1 MTIAGLWA
9 GWLLASACGALPGAQ
24 PSGSGDGEIEAAPPT
39 EIPAAVDATASP
51 TTATTGAPTTT
62 TTVPTTTTTTV
73 PWLVGDERAAQV
85 EELMAA
91 TESLRGRAFLSRPAV
106 ETITAD
112 EYHRLFPAPVE
123 GPCGEVIG
131 CSGAFLE
138 LLGLVPEGGAP
149 VPEPAG
155 EDARMPEP
163 AYDSA
168 RSRIVLPDGEGPLD
182 EYERWA
188 LVGVLVRALTHQHNP
203 ALVESALGGADSATD
218 RVAAHR
224 ALLEGESLLIQSLYL
239 GGLAPER
246 MADLADQA
254 MARAGAD
261 AHQAGAMV
269 REVARFPLAAGS
281 FLAVD
286 LYRLGGPAALDQA
299 MDMPPE
305 TTEQVLHIDRYRHLE
320 PAVEVEPV
328 RVVADGFLVAEE
340 GVWGERRWRGLLG
353 HHGEAMIAAEAA
365 DGWGGDRYRILWN
378 PEAGDVVFVARYV
391 ADSFADES
399 GMNAAIRHLVTHGM
413 AVGSSRVV
421 GTVTEWE
428 GDDYAMLSWDVDLIT
443 FLAASDPEVGR
454 RIAAQLGV
462 GL

>member
-1 MTIAGLWA
+1 
-9 GWLLASACGALPGAQ
+9 
-24 PSGSGDGEIEAAPPT
+24 
-39 EIPAAVDATASP
+39 
-51 TTATTGAPTTT
+51 
-62 TTVPTTTTTTV
+62 
-73 PWLVGDERAAQV
+73 
-85 EELMAA
+85 
-91 TESLRGRAFLSRPAV
+91 
-106 ETITAD
+106 
-112 EYHRLFPAPVE
+112 
-123 GPCGEVIG
+123 
-131 CSGAFLE
+131 
-138 LLGLVPEGGAP
+138 
-149 VPEPAG
+149 
-155 EDARMPEP
+155 MPEP

-365 DGWGGDRYRILWN
+365 GR
-378 PEAGDVVFVARYV
+378 
-391 ADSFADES
+391 
-399 GMNAAIRHLVTHGM
+399 
-413 AVGSSRVV
+413 
-421 GTVTEWE
+421 
-428 GDDYAMLSWDVDLIT
+428 
-443 FLAASDPEVGR
+443 VGR
-454 RIAAQLGV
+454 RPLPDPVESRSGRRGV
-462 GL
+462 RGQIRRRFLRRRVGHERGHPASGHPRDGRGELEGGRYGHRVGGG

>member
-1 MTIAGLWA
+1 MTIVGLCA
-9 GWLLASACGALPGAQ
+9 GWLLASACGALPGAL
-24 PSGSGDGEIEAAPPT
+24 PAETPAPT
-39 EIPAAVDATASP
+39 DAISTSTS
-51 TTATTGAPTTT
+51 TTRAPTTT
-62 TTVPTTTTTTV
+62 TVPTTAVPTTTTTTV
-73 PWLVGDERAAQV
+73 PWLVSDEQAARV

-91 TESLRGRAFLSRPAV
+91 TESLRGRAFLWRPAV

-123 GPCGEVIG
+123 GPCGEVAG

-138 LLGLVPEGGAP
+138 LLGLVPEGR
-149 VPEPAG
+149 EPGG

-163 AYDSA
+163 AYDVG
-168 RSRIVLPDGEGPLD
+168 RSRIVLPDGGSPLD

-188 LVGVLVRALTHQHNP
+188 LVGALVRALAHQHNP
-203 ALVESALGGADSATD
+203 ALVESALGGADPTSD

-224 ALLEGESLLIQSLYL
+224 ALLEGEALLIQSLYL
-239 GGLAPER
+239 GGLSPER

-254 MARAGAD
+254 MARASGGAD
-261 AHQAGAMV
+261 QPATMV
-269 REVARFPLAAGS
+269 REVARFRPVAGS
-281 FLAVD
+281 LLAVD
-286 LYRLGGPAALDQA
+286 LYRMGGPAALDQA
-299 MDMPPE
+299 MEMPPE

-328 RVVADGFLVAEE
+328 SVVADGFVVAED

-365 DGWGGDRYRILWN
+365 DGWGGDRYQILWN

-428 GDDYAMLSWDVDLIT
+428 GEDYAMLSWDVDLIT
-443 FLAASDPEVGR
+443 FLAASDPEVGS
-454 RIAAQLGV
+454 RIASQLEV